1 MRVLALDIGG
11 TSIKIGIINKHG
23 EILESSEV
31 PTFAKEG
38 GEVLINRVLD
48 IIGRYD
54 NIDRIGISAT
64 GQVDPIEGKIIFA
77 TDNIPGWTGIEIKR
91 RIEEKYKIPTAVE
104 NDVNAAALGEA
115 YFGAA
120 IGNESFLCLTYGTG
134 VGGAIIEKGEIYR
147 GNLNSAGEFGH
158 IITHVGGRDCT
169 CGGKGCYETY
179 ALTTSLVRQVKEK
192 LGMEDVNGRII
203 FDYLNKGNH
212 DIKNIVDKWLQEVI
226 MGLVSLIHIFNPSL
240 IVLGGGIMSQ
250 TYIIDYIRENLPNYV
265 MPNYKEVKVV
275 QASLGNN
282 AGILGAAH
290 LAMKAKPRI

>member
-1 MRVLALDIGG
+1 
-11 TSIKIGIINKHG
+11 
-23 EILESSEV
+23 
-31 PTFAKEG
+31 
-38 GEVLINRVLD
+38 
-48 IIGRYD
+48 
-54 NIDRIGISAT
+54 
-64 GQVDPIEGKIIFA
+64 
-77 TDNIPGWTGIEIKR
+77 
-91 RIEEKYKIPTAVE
+91 
-104 NDVNAAALGEA
+104 
-115 YFGAA
+115 
-120 IGNESFLCLTYGTG
+120 
-134 VGGAIIEKGEIYR
+134 
-147 GNLNSAGEFGH
+147 
-158 IITHVGGRDCT
+158 
-169 CGGKGCYETY
+169 
-179 ALTTSLVRQVKEK
+179 
-192 LGMEDVNGRII
+192 MEDVNGRII

>member
-134 VGGAIIEKGEIYR
+134 VGGAIIEKVKYIEEI
-147 GNLNSAGEFGH
+147 
-158 IITHVGGRDCT
+158 
-169 CGGKGCYETY
+169 
-179 ALTTSLVRQVKEK
+179 
-192 LGMEDVNGRII
+192 
-203 FDYLNKGNH
+203 
-212 DIKNIVDKWLQEVI
+212 
-226 MGLVSLIHIFNPSL
+226 LILP
-240 IVLGGGIMSQ
+240 
-250 TYIIDYIRENLPNYV
+250 ENLV
-265 MPNYKEVKVV
+265 
-275 QASLGNN
+275 
-282 AGILGAAH
+282 I
-290 LAMKAKPRI
+290 

>member
-179 ALTTSLVRQVKEK
+179 ASTTSLVRQVKEK